1 MKYSKLGTTDL
12 EVSKICLGTMTF
24 GAQNSEA
31 DAHEQL
37 NYAIE
42 QGINFID
49 TAEMYAVPPTPE
61 NQGLTEKYIGSWLKD
76 RTDRDKI
83 IIATKVTG
91 PSATFTYISEN
102 LGYSKA
108 RINEAIDLS
117 LSRLQTDYV
126 DLYQLHWPERPT
138 NMFGARGYTQ
148 DAGLKGEAFESVL
161 DTLNELKVA
170 GKIRHYGLSNETSWG
185 TMSWLAAAKA
195 KGYEPMM
202 SIQNPYNLLNR
213 TFEVGNAEVAIRE
226 KIGLLAYSPLAFGW
240 LSGKYHRGTDTPEN
254 RINISDR
261 YVRYNSTQCYE
272 AIKRYLAIADK
283 FNLNFS
289 QMSLAFINTRDFL
302 TSTIIGAT
310 TMDQLKENIGSIDI
324 EIPEEALKEIE
335 KVQTDI
341 PNPAP

>member
-1 MKYSKLGTTDL
+1 MKYSKLGTTDI
-12 EVSKICLGTMTF
+12 EVSKICLGTMTY

-61 NQGLTEKYIGSWLKD
+61 NQGLTEKFIGTWLKD

-83 IIATKVTG
+83 IVATKVTG

-117 LSRLQTDYV
+117 LARLQTDYV

-138 NMFGARGYTQ
+138 NMFGARGYTR
-148 DAGLKGEAFESVL
+148 DAGLKGEAFDVVL
-161 DTLNELKVA
+161 DTLNELKKA
-170 GKIRHYGLSNETSWG
+170 GKIRHYGISNETPWG
-185 TMSWLAAAKA
+185 AMSWLAAAKA

-213 TFEVGNAEVAIRE
+213 SFEVGMAEIAIRE
-226 KIGLLAYSPLAFGW
+226 KMGLLAYSPLAFGW
-240 LSGKYHRGTDTPEN
+240 LSGKYHKGTDKPEN

-261 YVRYNSTQCYE
+261 YVRYNSKQCYE
-272 AIKRYLAIADK
+272 AIKRYLDIAEK
-283 FNLNFS
+283 HNLNFA
-289 QMSLAFINTRDFL
+289 QMSLAFINSRDFL

-310 TMDQLKENIGSIDI
+310 TMNQLKENIESINFDLAN
-324 EIPEEALKEIE
+324 EVVKEIQA
-335 KVQTDI
+335 VQNEI

>member
-1 MKYSKLGTTDL
+1 LKYSKLGSTDL

-37 NYAIE
+37 NFALE
-42 QGINFID
+42 QGVNFID
-49 TAEMYAVPPTPE
+49 TAEMYAVPPTKE
-61 NQGLTEKYIGSWLKD
+61 NQGLTEKYIGTWLKD
-76 RTDRDKI
+76 RSDREKI
-83 IIATKVTG
+83 IVATKVTG

-102 LGYSKA
+102 LGYSKT

-117 LSRLQTDYV
+117 LGRLQTDYV

-138 NMFGARGYTQ
+138 NMFGQRSYSKDNGQ
-148 DAGLKGEAFESVL
+148 KGEAFENVL
-161 DTLNELKVA
+161 DTLNELKAA
-170 GKIRHYGLSNETSWG
+170 GKIRHYGISNETAWG
-185 TMSWLAAAKA
+185 AMKWLSTAKE

-213 TFEVGNAEVAIRE
+213 TFEVGLSEVAIRE
-226 KIGLLAYSPLAFGW
+226 KVGLLAYSPLAFGW

-254 RINISDR
+254 RINLSDR
-261 YVRYNSTQCYE
+261 YVRYNSKQCYE
-272 AIKRYLAIADK
+272 AIKKYLAIADK
-283 FNLNFS
+283 YNLNFS

-310 TMDQLKENIGSIDI
+310 TMEQLKENIGSIDI
-324 EIPEEALKEIE
+324 EIPKEAFNEIE
-335 KVQTDI
+335 QVQHEI